1 MRLSRIPLH
10 YVWRNLFT
18 RKLTTVLTAGGMALV
33 VFVFATVLMLE
44 AGLKQTLT
52 ATGLAENVVAI
63 RKGSQTEIQSGLS
76 RQEASIIE
84 SSAPIALNA
93 MGRQLSS
100 REAVVLISL
109 QKKGGTCSKSDP
121 PTPPCTN
128 KPANIVVRGVGAQGL
143 AIRPQAKLIEGRRF
157 LPGSAEIMVGRAIAD
172 GFEGVQLGA
181 SLHFARRDWTVVGI
195 FDAGKTGFNSEIWGD
210 AEQMMQAFRR
220 LNYSALVFQLR
231 DTDAYAS
238 TQKKLEADQRLT
250 AEYKRETQFYADQS
264 KVMASFISI
273 LGSVL
278 SAIFSVGAII
288 GAMITMY
295 AAVANRT
302 GEIGTLRALGY
313 RRRSVMLA
321 FLLEALFLALL
332 GGVVGLI
339 LASFMQFFAVST
351 MNWQTFAE
359 LAFSFTLTPII
370 VLKSLLFALLMGMLG
385 GFLPALRA
393 ARLQIVDALRAA

>member
-1 MRLSRIPLH
+1 MHLGHIPLH

-18 RKLTTVLTAGGMALV
+18 RKLTTTLTASGMALV

-52 ATGLAENVVAI
+52 ATGLVENVVAI
-63 RKGSQTEIQSGLS
+63 RNGSQTEVQSGLT
-76 RQEASIIE
+76 RQEAAIIE
-84 SSAPIALNA
+84 SSAPIALNNIGQA
-93 MGRQLSS
+93 LTS

-109 QKKGGTCSKSDP
+109 QKKGSTCNRAKHS
-121 PTPPCTN
+121 TPSCTA
-128 KPANIVVRGVGAQGL
+128 KPANVIVRGMGMQGMAL
-143 AIRPQAKLIEGRRF
+143 RPQARLAQGRQF
-157 LPGSAEIMVGRAIAD
+157 LPGTAEIMVGRAIAD
-172 GFEGVQLGA
+172 GFDGVQLGA

-210 AEQMMQAFRR
+210 AEQMMQTFRR
-220 LNYSALVFQLR
+220 LNYSALVFQLNSA
-231 DTDAYAS
+231 DIFAS
-238 TQKKLEADQRLT
+238 TQKKLESDQRLT

-273 LGSVL
+273 LGNVL

-313 RRRSVMLA
+313 RRHSVMLA
-321 FLLEALFLALL
+321 FLLESLLLSLL
-332 GGVVGLI
+332 GGVVGVI

-359 LAFSFTLTPII
+359 LAFSFTLTPAI
-370 VLKSLLFALLMGMLG
+370 VLKSLLFALLMGVLG